1 MSAQKQTPFQTIEQA
16 CKTTGL
22 SMYYLR
28 RGCWAGTVP
37 HVKSGRVYYINVPAL
52 LRSLGVTTE
61 EPEPA
66 RPPDKTVYM
75 GAAGRPT
82 P

>member
-37 HVKSGRVYYINVPAL
+37 HVKSGRVYYI
-52 LRSLGVTTE
+52 
-61 EPEPA
+61 PEPA
-66 RPPDKTVYM
+66 QLPAKVNNIR
-75 GAAGRPT
+75 AAGLKKARA
-82 P
+82 